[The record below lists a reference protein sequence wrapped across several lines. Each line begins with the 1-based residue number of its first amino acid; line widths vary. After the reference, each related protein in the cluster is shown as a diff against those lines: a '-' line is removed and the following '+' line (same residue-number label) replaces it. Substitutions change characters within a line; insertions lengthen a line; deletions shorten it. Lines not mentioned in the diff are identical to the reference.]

1 MHANMLTLNGS
12 KMAKSTGN
20 NILPGNILSGNNKIL
35 KKPFSASVVRFFI
48 LQAHYRSVLDFS
60 SEAIEASEK
69 GFNKLMEAQK
79 SLSNLKS
86 SSTSDFNISKWLEK
100 CYEALNDDFNTPIL
114 IAELFNA
121 VKFIN
126 QVKSDKATIS
136 NEDLNTLQKKFNE
149 FIFDI
154 LGLENKNTSNSSNDK
169 LDSAVN
175 LLIELRED
183 ARLNKNYAL
192 SDKIRDD
199 LSKNG
204 ITLNDSNNETTYSIN

>member
-1 MHANMLTLNGS
+1 M
-12 KMAKSTGN
+12 
-20 NILPGNILSGNNKIL
+20 
-35 KKPFSASVVRFFI
+35 
-48 LQAHYRSVLDFS
+48 
-60 SEAIEASEK
+60 
-69 GFNKLMEAQK
+69 
-79 SLSNLKS
+79 
-86 SSTSDFNISKWLEK
+86 
-100 CYEALNDDFNTPIL
+100 
-114 IAELFNA
+114 
-121 VKFIN
+121 
-126 QVKSDKATIS
+126 
-136 NEDLNTLQKKFNE
+136 QKKFNE

-183 ARLNKNYAL
+183 ARLNKNYTL

>member
-1 MHANMLTLNGS
+1 M
-12 KMAKSTGN
+12 
-20 NILPGNILSGNNKIL
+20 
-35 KKPFSASVVRFFI
+35 
-48 LQAHYRSVLDFS
+48 DFS

-86 SSTSDFNISKWLEK
+86 SSNSDFNISKWLEK
-100 CYEALNDDFNTPIL
+100 CCEALNDDFNTPIL
-114 IAELFNA
+114 IAELFNV

-136 NEDLNTLQKKFNE
+136 TEDLSTLQTKFNE

-154 LGLENKNTSNSSNDK
+154 LGLENKNASNSSNDK

-175 LLIELRED
+175 LLIELREE

-192 SDKIRDD
+192 SDKIRND
-199 LSKNG
+199 LGKNG
-204 ITLNDSNNETTYSIN
+204 ITLNDSNNETTYSID

>member
-1 MHANMLTLNGS
+1 M
-12 KMAKSTGN
+12 
-20 NILPGNILSGNNKIL
+20 
-35 KKPFSASVVRFFI
+35 
-48 LQAHYRSVLDFS
+48 DFS

-183 ARLNKNYAL
+183 ARLNKNYTL

>member
-1 MHANMLTLNGS
+1 
-12 KMAKSTGN
+12 
-20 NILPGNILSGNNKIL
+20 
-35 KKPFSASVVRFFI
+35 
-48 LQAHYRSVLDFS
+48 VLDFS

-86 SSTSDFNISKWLEK
+86 SKSSDFDINNWVSN
-100 CYEALNDDFNTPIL
+100 CYKALNDDFNTPIL
-114 IAELFNA
+114 IAELFNS

-126 QVKSDKATIS
+126 QVKMGKAKIS
-136 NEDLNTLQKKFNE
+136 AKDLKVIQEKFNE

-154 LGLENKNTSNSSNDK
+154 LGLEINNRSDSSSDK
-169 LDSAVN
+169 LDSTIS
-175 LLIELRED
+175 LLIGLRNE

-199 LSKNG
+199 LREAG
-204 ITLNDSNNETTYSIN
+204 ITLNDSNNETTYLIN